1 VSQRSA
7 RVRALG
13 VRTLAV
19 AAAIVLLPA
28 PLVGASAAPQAASG
42 STAEACAITGGTLTW
57 GFKESFRSYISGS
70 IANGSWEPVD
80 GATYTTP
87 DFGWSG
93 ATGTVDPETLV
104 GDVHFPGGVRF
115 TGHDGL
121 LDSTIANP
129 TLSFAGDGT
138 GRLLLDVRS
147 LPMADAMAGDT
158 DAVQVLTQVPF
169 VTLDLSTVAPQPAG
183 DEVVIAGSAV
193 PTAITDEGF
202 AAFGNYDVGTAFDP
216 ATFSVTV
223 ACAAPEPE
231 PAVTDDTT
239 TAATPVPAASD
250 EPADL
255 GWLAWVGGAVALAA
269 AAGLVTWL
277 VRRSRGGSSDGGDA
291 PSRGGDA

>member
-1 VSQRSA
+1 VIQRSA
-7 RVRALG
+7 RAFGLRVL
-13 VRTLAV
+13 
-19 AAAIVLLPA
+19 AAAAALVLVPA
-28 PLVGASAAPQAASG
+28 PLLGAAVAPQAASA
-42 STAEACAITGGTLTW
+42 STADACTITGGTLTW

-93 ATGTVDPETLV
+93 ASGTFDPEALV
-104 GDVHFPGGVRF
+104 GDVHFTGGVHF

-138 GRLLLDVRS
+138 GRVLLDVRS
-147 LPMADAMAGDT
+147 LGMEDAMAGNT

-169 VTLDLSTVAPQPAG
+169 VTLDLSSVAPQAAG
-183 DEVVIAGSAV
+183 DEVTIAGSAV
-193 PTAITDEGF
+193 PTAITDDGF

-216 ATFSVTV
+216 ASFSFTV

-231 PAVTDDTT
+231 PTATEDTMT

-255 GWLAWVGGAVALAA
+255 GWLAWVGGAL
-269 AAGLVTWL
+269 GLVAVAGVVTWF
-277 VRRSRGGSSDGGDA
+277 VRRSRGLSGDDGDA
-291 PSRGGDA
+291 SARGGDA